1 MDLKIKRYIAI
12 FAQIID
18 LPRMKTIVTV
28 FGWAEMGKTSA
39 LKCLAEQ
46 FGCEFTTSPWDIFQ
60 MFDYN
65 GHLIGIASEGDP
77 GSCQKDNIYKMIEA
91 GCEVIVC
98 ASRTKG
104 RTTEN
109 VMIAAKNNGYRL
121 IWTSH
126 YSIYR
131 ESLCLIGLGSEEIDK
146 QNVLLNKT
154 FAKNIK
160 NLIDDILFSPI
171 K

>member
-109 VMIAAKNNGYRL
+109 VDSHPSYLTTQQNPTQVYLIATPGSDQSCSSYFGANGRIAGYNARRKNRYAGYYL
-121 IWTSH
+121 
-126 YSIYR
+126 
-131 ESLCLIGLGSEEIDK
+131 
-146 QNVLLNKT
+146 
-154 FAKNIK
+154 
-160 NLIDDILFSPI
+160 
-171 K
+171 